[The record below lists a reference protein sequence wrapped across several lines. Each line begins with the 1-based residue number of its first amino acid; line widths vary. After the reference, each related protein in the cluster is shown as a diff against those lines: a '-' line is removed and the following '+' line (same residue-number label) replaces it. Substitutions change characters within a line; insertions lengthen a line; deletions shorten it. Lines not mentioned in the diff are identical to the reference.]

1 MGPVGGAEGKGKR
14 VPRRQGGGCREVG
27 CGVFVGGLV
36 EEKLVCYN
44 PDACSSLVEQEG
56 SACGAPG
63 GVTALL
69 SGHVTSQ
76 LIPSVT
82 GL

>member
-1 MGPVGGAEGKGKR
+1 MGPVEGAEGKGKR
-14 VPRRQGGGCREVG
+14 VPRRQGGGWREAVEG
-27 CGVFVGGLV
+27 RV

-44 PDACSSLVEQEG
+44 PDVCSSLVEQEG

-63 GVTALL
+63 GVAALL

-76 LIPSVT
+76 LVPSVT